1 VQHAIRP
8 IIGLCSVLAVV
19 AVGVAPAVALKHTE
33 ATVRARLADVKV
45 KPSPNRPGWLV
56 IGTWRESEIQ
66 LHEAGFQL
74 VMVNDE
80 KWPATRIAEVLAA
93 EICGQVGQ
101 GIMQGFVD
109 RLYRSRSLVREI
121 DLGGNAGSSFKKRL
135 TESLGTCRV
144 ELLAEG
150 ARWHTLTVTVRR

>member
-1 VQHAIRP
+1 M
-8 IIGLCSVLAVV
+8 
-19 AVGVAPAVALKHTE
+19 
-33 ATVRARLADVKV
+33 ARY
-45 KPSPNRPGWLV
+45 RH
-56 IGTWRESEIQ
+56 WRESEIQ

-74 VMVNDE
+74 VMVYNGLDAE